1 MWRTANNLVLAASTL
16 AALSTL
22 VALYAPQ
29 FLSTPSLSNSNSNS
43 GDLLLSAHPIN
54 LTAAF
59 GPESLAFDPTG
70 AGPYTG
76 VADGRIL
83 KWDPLSLSWIDFAAT
98 SPNRKECTR
107 PFAPEL
113 EHVCGRPLGLR
124 FELKSGDLYIADA
137 YFGLHVVGP
146 EGGLASKLVTEAE
159 DQPLYFTND
168 LDIDED
174 EDIIYFTDSSMRFR
188 RRQFMQSILNG
199 DKTGRFMKYN
209 KSTKQVTVLLRDL
222 AFANGVA
229 LSKDRSF
236 VLIAE
241 TRTCRILRYWIKGE
255 NAGKVETFADLPGY
269 PDNIRRNSRG
279 EFWVAVHGKKTPFAD
294 WLLRNIW
301 AAKALLKVPLRF
313 DQLHLLFMG
322 KHHAITL
329 KLSPEGEGVQVLEDS
344 EGQTVRYISEVEERD
359 GKLFVGSVMMPSIWV
374 YNLD

>member
-1 MWRTANNLVLAASTL
+1 MWSTVNNLVVGASTL

-29 FLSTPSLSNSNSNS
+29 FLSPPSLSNSNSNS
-43 GDLLLSAHPIN
+43 GDLLHSAHPIN

-83 KWDPLSLSWIDFAAT
+83 KWDPLSLSWIHFAAA
-98 SPNRKECTR
+98 SPNRKECTC

-124 FELKSGDLYIADA
+124 FEQKSGDLYIADA

-146 EGGLASKLVTEAE
+146 EGGLTSKVVTEAE
-159 DQPLYFTND
+159 GQPLYFTND

-174 EDIIYFTDSSMRFR
+174 EDIIYFTDSSIWFR
-188 RRQFMQSILNG
+188 RRQFMHSVLSG
-199 DKTGRFMKYN
+199 DKTGRFMKYD

-255 NAGKVETFADLPGY
+255 NAGRVETFADLPGY
-269 PDNIRRNSRG
+269 PDNIRRNSKG

-294 WLLRNIW
+294 WLLRNTW
-301 AAKALLKVPLRF
+301 AAKALLKLPLRF

-322 KHHAITL
+322 KHHAIAL
-329 KLSPEGEGVQVLEDS
+329 KLSPEGEVVQVLEDS
-344 EGQTVRYISEVEERD
+344 EGQNVRYISEVEERD

>member
-22 VALYAPQ
+22 VALYAPH
-29 FLSTPSLSNSNSNS
+29 FLSPPSLPNSNS

-98 SPNRKECTR
+98 SPNRTECTR

-124 FELKSGDLYIADA
+124 FEQKSGDLYIADA

-174 EDIIYFTDSSMRFR
+174 EDVIYFTDSSTRFR

-329 KLSPEGEGVQVLEDS
+329 KLSPEGEVVQVLEDS
-344 EGQTVRYISEVEERD
+344 EGQNVRYISEVEERD